1 MSSTALET
9 ARSQIFRK
17 MEEVIPLNIVSS
29 ACPEIVDSVPD
40 RWREKSHFL
49 EGVKFWRCWS
59 NRSPPTSSFNNNKV
73 FRLLL
78 ISSIN
83 NLIDVDSVL

>member
-1 MSSTALET
+1 
-9 ARSQIFRK
+9 

-49 EGVKFWRCWS
+49 EGVKFWR
-59 NRSPPTSSFNNNKV
+59 
-73 FRLLL
+73 
-78 ISSIN
+78 
-83 NLIDVDSVL
+83 VLVKPKSTNIKFQQQQGIQIVANQ